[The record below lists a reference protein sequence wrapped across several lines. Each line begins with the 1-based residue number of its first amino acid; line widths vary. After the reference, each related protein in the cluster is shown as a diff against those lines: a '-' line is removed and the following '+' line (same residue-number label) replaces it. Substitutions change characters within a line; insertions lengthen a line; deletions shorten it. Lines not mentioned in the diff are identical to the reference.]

1 MLQYL
6 TGLFVGLLILSN
18 VIAVKLIAI
27 GDWIVLPAAAIIYVC
42 TYPLLDVITE
52 TYGKRVAR
60 RTVFTGL
67 IAQVLALGFIWLA
80 ITVPPAPFYEDQEAF
95 ETIFSGSFRVTV
107 ASLLAYIV
115 SQNVDVAIFDRLKK
129 KHGRKKL
136 WVRNNASTMASQLID
151 TSLFILIAFFGTMP
165 LAALGTLILTQY
177 VFKFVVAIV
186 DTPIVYGL
194 VHLVRRYDRTT
205 LKEEL

>member
-52 TYGKRVAR
+52 TYGKRAAR

-129 KHGRKKL
+129 KHGQKKL

>member
-52 TYGKRVAR
+52 TYGKRAAR

-95 ETIFSGSFRVTV
+95 ETIFSGS
-107 ASLLAYIV
+107 
-115 SQNVDVAIFDRLKK
+115 
-129 KHGRKKL
+129 
-136 WVRNNASTMASQLID
+136 
-151 TSLFILIAFFGTMP
+151 
-165 LAALGTLILTQY
+165 
-177 VFKFVVAIV
+177 
-186 DTPIVYGL
+186 
-194 VHLVRRYDRTT
+194 
-205 LKEEL
+205 